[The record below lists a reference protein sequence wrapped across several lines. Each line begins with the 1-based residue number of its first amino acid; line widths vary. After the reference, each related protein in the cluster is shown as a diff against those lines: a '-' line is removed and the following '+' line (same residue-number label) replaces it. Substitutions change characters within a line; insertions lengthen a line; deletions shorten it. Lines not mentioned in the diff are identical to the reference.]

1 MTVSKTLQ
9 FAIRKSTDETTIE
22 GEYSGQPL
30 ILQQC
35 WDRVQRRY
43 EALICTSDP
52 HSPGCFCPIL
62 EDHYGARLFKCKR
75 LACAY
80 SREGFSTKSGR
91 DHHAKSHMRSFKCGF
106 KTCSFATI
114 GFFSESQ
121 LNQHTEVFHMKDKA
135 RGLVEGADVDLAQET
150 LEQIMLDAVEL
161 GETDSL
167 NAILDKFPQPPLNFL
182 VHIAYLKGSKADT
195 LGMLKNRGADID
207 DRDSLQLLAKVG
219 DRDPAIPAQIWT
231 AMVRIR
237 EEYNIFQISSEHR
250 RAGIAEGP
258 QTALTE
264 AVEGGSIECVRWV
277 LEQGVNLKEKVL
289 DNKLFVT
296 ALDYLFARQ
305 LTRSRDKR
313 SHRPLPQDII
323 EILLESGSEVEDGR
337 SLHSLIQ
344 CQFLPEEQ
352 TAYLDTAKL
361 LLKHGSSVRTDALH
375 FVVGSNHSCEL
386 AQLLIEYGA
395 DIEAPYTTGDPKS
408 PTPLQRCIK
417 YNHRKAAEFARFLL
431 ESGAKT
437 QLRANDYSKNP
448 DFKLDP
454 KKFAKWTGQSWDEL
468 VLQVQS
474 AQSMAGLPHVDF
486 DQDYPRPK

>member
-1 MTVSKTLQ
+1 
-9 FAIRKSTDETTIE
+9 
-22 GEYSGQPL
+22 
-30 ILQQC
+30 
-35 WDRVQRRY
+35 
-43 EALICTSDP
+43 
-52 HSPGCFCPIL
+52 
-62 EDHYGARLFKCKR
+62 
-75 LACAY
+75 
-80 SREGFSTKSGR
+80 
-91 DHHAKSHMRSFKCGF
+91 
-106 KTCSFATI
+106 
-114 GFFSESQ
+114 
-121 LNQHTEVFHMKDKA
+121 MKDKA
-135 RGLVEGADVDLAQET
+135 RGPVEGADVDLAQET

-167 NAILDKFPQPPLNFL
+167 NAILDKIPQAPLNFI
-182 VHIAYLKGSKADT
+182 VHIAYLKGSKAAT
-195 LGMLKNRGADID
+195 LEMLKNRGADID

-219 DRDPAIPAQIWT
+219 DRDPAIPTQIWT

-277 LEQGVNLKEKVL
+277 LAQGVDLKEKVL
-289 DNKLFVT
+289 DNKLSVT

-305 LTRSRDKR
+305 RTRSRDKK
-313 SHRPLPQDII
+313 SARPLPQDII
-323 EILLESGSEVEDGR
+323 QMLLESGSEVEDGR

-352 TAYLDTAKL
+352 TAYLDMGKL
-361 LLKHGSSVRTDALH
+361 LIKHGSSVSTDALH
-375 FVVGSNHSCEL
+375 FVVGSNNSCEL
-386 AQLLIEYGA
+386 AQLLIEHGA
-395 DIEAPYTTGDPKS
+395 DIEAPYTTGDRKS
-408 PTPLQRCIK
+408 STPLQRCIS
-417 YNHRKAAEFARFLL
+417 YNHRKAAELARFLL

-437 QLRANDYSKNP
+437 QLRANDYSKTP

-468 VLQVQS
+468 VLQMQS